1 MATNA
6 QRRAQ
11 TRGCL
16 INAARHLF
24 AEQGYADTSTET
36 ILSGAGVTRGA
47 MYHHFH
53 NKAELFEAVC
63 DLLSREAM
71 AAIEKA
77 VAGQRGSLATL
88 KAGSLAWV
96 DFMARDDVR
105 RILVVEAPSVLGQER
120 WRALDERYSFPLLR
134 EGIREAMEE
143 GALHFSGSAE
153 GLAVLLN
160 GAMNAL
166 VLNDPW
172 AENLPR
178 LRQDLLALFDCVS
191 GETP

>member
-1 MATNA
+1 MATNV

-24 AEQGYADTSTET
+24 AQQGYADTRTEA

-47 MYHHFH
+47 MYHHFR
-53 NKAELFEAVC
+53 NKAALFEAVC
-63 DLLSREAM
+63 EVLSQEAM

-77 VAGQRGSLATL
+77 VAKQHGSLSTL

-96 DFMARDDVR
+96 DFMSRHDVQ
-105 RILVVEAPSVLGQER
+105 RILVIEAPTVLGQSR
-120 WRALDERYSFPLLR
+120 WYALDNRYSSTLLR
-134 EGIREAMEE
+134 EGIREAMAD
-143 GALHFSGSAE
+143 GTLQFPGSAD
-153 GLAVLLN
+153 GLATLLN

-166 VLNDPW
+166 ILRHAGADNAQP
-172 AENLPR
+172 
-178 LRQDLLALFDCVS
+178 LRQDFLALLDCLS
-191 GETP
+191 GETS

>member
-24 AEQGYADTSTET
+24 AEQGYTDTSTET

-47 MYHHFH
+47 MYHHFR
-53 NKAELFEAVC
+53 NKAELFEAIC
-63 DLLSREAM
+63 DLLSQEAM

-77 VAGQRGSLATL
+77 VAGQHGSLATL

-105 RILVVEAPSVLGQER
+105 RILVIEAPSVLGQER
-120 WRALDERYSFPLLR
+120 WRDLDERYSFPLLR

-143 GALHFSGSAE
+143 GTLRFAGSAE

-166 VLNDPW
+166 VLNDPKG
-172 AENLPR
+172 ENLPR
-178 LRQDLLALFDCVS
+178 LRQDLLALFDRFC
-191 GETP
+191 

>member
-47 MYHHFH
+47 MYHHFR

-63 DLLSREAM
+63 DLLSQEAM

-77 VAGQRGSLATL
+77 VDGQRGSLATL

-96 DFMARDDVR
+96 DFMARDNVR
-105 RILVVEAPSVLGQER
+105 RILVVEAPSVLGQQR

-134 EGIREAMEE
+134 EGIREAMAE
-143 GALHFSGSAE
+143 GTLHFAGSAE
-153 GLAVLLN
+153 GLAMLLN

-166 VLNDPW
+166 VLNDPRG
-172 AENLPR
+172 ENLPQR
-178 LRQDLLALFDCVS
+178 RQDLVALFDRFC
-191 GETP
+191 

>member
-24 AEQGYADTSTET
+24 AQQGYAHTSTEA
-36 ILSGAGVTRGA
+36 ILSGVGVTRGA
-47 MYHHFH
+47 MYHHFR

-63 DLLSREAM
+63 DLLSQDAM
-71 AAIEKA
+71 AAIHKA
-77 VAGQRGSLATL
+77 VAGQHGSLASL

-105 RILVVEAPSVLGQER
+105 RILVIEAPTVLGPER
-120 WRALDERYSFPLLR
+120 WRELDERYSFPLLR
-134 EGIREAMEE
+134 EGIREAMAE
-143 GALHFSGSAE
+143 GALHFSGSAD
-153 GLAVLLN
+153 GLAILLN

-166 VLNDPW
+166 VLNDPQG
-172 AENLPR
+172 EHLPR
-178 LRQDLLALFDCVS
+178 RRQDLLALFDRFS
-191 GETP
+191 GATP

>member
-47 MYHHFH
+47 MYHHFR

-71 AAIEKA
+71 VAIEKA

-120 WRALDERYSFPLLR
+120 WRALDERYSFPLLC

-143 GALHFSGSAE
+143 GALQFSGSAE

-166 VLNDPW
+166 VLNDPR
-172 AENLPR
+172 ADNRPR
-178 LRQDLLALFDCVS
+178 LRQDLLALCDCFR
-191 GETP
+191 GESP

>member
-1 MATNA
+1 
-6 QRRAQ
+6 
-11 TRGCL
+11 
-16 INAARHLF
+16 
-24 AEQGYADTSTET
+24 
-36 ILSGAGVTRGA
+36 
-47 MYHHFH
+47 MYHHFR

-178 LRQDLLALFDCVS
+178 LRRDLLALFDCFS
-191 GETP
+191 GERP

>member
-24 AEQGYADTSTET
+24 AEQGYADTSTEA

-47 MYHHFH
+47 MYHHFR

-63 DLLSREAM
+63 DLLSQEAM
-71 AAIEKA
+71 AAIEHA
-77 VAGQRGSLATL
+77 VAGQPGSLATL

-96 DFMARDDVR
+96 DFMIRKDVQ
-105 RILVVEAPSVLGQER
+105 RILVIEAPTVLGLSR
-120 WRALDERYSFPLLR
+120 WQALDGRYSFILLR
-134 EGIREAMEE
+134 AGVEEAMAS
-143 GALHFSGSAE
+143 GTLHFTGSAE
-153 GLAVLLN
+153 GLAQLLN
-160 GAMNAL
+160 GAMNTL
-166 VLNDPW
+166 VLHSPSDDDHQ
-172 AENLPR
+172 R
-178 LRQDLLALFDCVS
+178 LRQDLLALFDCIA

>member
-47 MYHHFH
+47 MYHHFR

-63 DLLSREAM
+63 DLLSR
-71 AAIEKA
+71 
-77 VAGQRGSLATL
+77 
-88 KAGSLAWV
+88 
-96 DFMARDDVR
+96 
-105 RILVVEAPSVLGQER
+105 
-120 WRALDERYSFPLLR
+120 
-134 EGIREAMEE
+134 
-143 GALHFSGSAE
+143 
-153 GLAVLLN
+153 
-160 GAMNAL
+160 
-166 VLNDPW
+166 
-172 AENLPR
+172 
-178 LRQDLLALFDCVS
+178 
-191 GETP
+191 